1 MAQRMRAVQYTSVQ
15 GGLEKNL
22 TYTEQALAPQHDEQM
37 QRGDHIMVEVISAS
51 INPLDWKMPETPV
64 IGKALT
70 YSFTSSATIPG
81 MDYCG
86 RIKSTG
92 STIDSLSIGEL
103 VYGRLTRPTSS
114 GTLAQYVSIQIQTV
128 MAPDSRISGQHRPR
142 NLYTSPRGSQPR

>member
-1 MAQRMRAVQYTSVQ
+1 MRAVQYISVQ

-22 TYTEQALAPQHDEQM
+22 EYTEQALAPQHDEQM

-114 GTLAQYVSIQIQTV
+114 GTLAQYVSV
-128 MAPDSRISGQHRPR
+128 ES
-142 NLYTSPRGSQPR
+142 